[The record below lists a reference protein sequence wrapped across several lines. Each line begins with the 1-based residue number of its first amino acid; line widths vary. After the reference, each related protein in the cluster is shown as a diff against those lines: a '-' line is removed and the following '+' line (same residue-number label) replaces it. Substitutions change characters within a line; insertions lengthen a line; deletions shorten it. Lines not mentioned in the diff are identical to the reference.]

1 MSSPVL
7 ATPTDAVTATYLAG
21 NLMTVSWPAMTGAT
35 SYVFQLNSVGVSVTP
50 TPPVYDNAIVAPAKQ
65 LDEVVPSSSTS
76 TTASFSGLNPSFKY
90 SLLVTGVNSSGATS
104 FPVLTVITP
113 SSNSTYPNQSAPTG
127 GNKAKSTTIR
137 YRKVVCWGLSP
148 SAINFAQA
156 GYMGHRVAIS
166 LPVDL
171 MNKFFSW
178 TRASG
183 EVAPTGRFSNNPPGT
198 VLGTDDFTS
207 ELVKAFG
214 NPYNDMDGVSNGL
227 NFSSSALDIAG
238 DLKRDPSVYNVASD
252 TGAPAG
258 SAAGAVP
265 TGVSTTHYGAND
277 LVMAYLM
284 YKCFGSSAYD
294 PTDIIYNVD
303 DAFNMLTSEQLAQSI
318 ADSLAAE
325 DAMANAAVQPNGK
338 PVDQQLPGDNKGQVD
353 AMFRGFLAADP
364 MRYFLGGVQIPGL
377 FETNFSSAPGDP
389 SVGGNWCLTVGDKIE
404 VPLQLVFRAPVSVL
418 SVQDNVQN
426 PSSATPDSANTQY
439 IAGEAATFDCNTQKA
454 NPANVVSIRLQI
466 SCASP
471 VGAGTGSSS
480 SPSGAVIPLT
490 VAPAPSVVFYTPESY
505 GLQQAQV
512 VSVAGGVG
520 PYIYSIDIA
529 AVALGF
535 PLGSAIGEVNLDSA
549 TGKLSFTAPKAY
561 AGIYG
566 KWSIPVVIT
575 DSTPSTPAVEK
586 VWVNISIDNGN
597 GASNSSIYMTGQTA
611 NAGVN
616 TYLDVLA
623 TPTTPAMTVY
633 NPLYPANP
641 QGLTTISH
649 GRTLTYASPEFAV
662 SAALSAVPAALLTD
676 PILKKP
682 LSYDLLTFTYLPP
695 TVKSIAGQAPL
706 KLAKE
711 VTWSIKSAGGK
722 SGNEALPKGMQFNSG
737 KVVLSADGVES
748 SAFLEINLDK
758 DSVPVIPA
766 AVSTGTDTPAAWTI
780 PLAGADYSVGNKDT
794 AGNSNVPG
802 RHEFLVTATDD
813 NGFSQSFPVSINIAI
828 PPATAAITPLAAV
841 SQAASATG
849 LSYVNGNTLSYAASA
864 AADPILLTNSSKVVD
879 STGALVADT
888 TGNFKWTLSPV
899 NPAMKLPEAN
909 IGLVQGATDKN
920 TATLTITPTG
930 ASAGVYPYLVTSLDS
945 RNVQQTVF
953 YTINIA

>member
-1 MSSPVL
+1 MSAPVL
-7 ATPTDAVTATYLAG
+7 ANPTDAVTATYLAG

-35 SYVFQLNSVGVSVTP
+35 SYLFQLNSVAAANTAV
-50 TPPVYDNAIVAPAKQ
+50 PPVYDPAVVPPAKQ

-90 SLLVTGVNSSGATS
+90 SLLVTGVNSSGAKS

-113 SSNSTYPNQSAPTG
+113 SSNSTYPNQSGTQ
-127 GNKAKSTTIR
+127 NSNAKSTTIR

-183 EVAPTGRFSNNPPGT
+183 EVAPTGRFNNNPPGT

-214 NPYNDMDGVSNGL
+214 SPYNDMDGVSNGL

-238 DLKRDPSVYNVASD
+238 DLKRDPSVYNVNSD
-252 TGAPAG
+252 TGTAAAP
-258 SAAGAVP
+258 S
-265 TGVSTTHYGAND
+265 GVSTTHYGAND

-338 PVDQQLPGDNKGQVD
+338 PVAQQLPGDNKGQVD

-454 NPANVVSIRLQI
+454 NIANVVSIRLQI
-466 SCASP
+466 ACASP

-480 SPSGAVIPLT
+480 SPSGAVTPLT

-535 PLGSAIGEVNLDSA
+535 PQLGSAVGEVNLDSA
-549 TGKLSFTAPKAY
+549 TGKLSFTAPKSY
-561 AGIYG
+561 AGRHG

-575 DSTPSTPAVEK
+575 DSTPSTPLLEK

-616 TYLDVLA
+616 TFLDVPA

-633 NPLYPANP
+633 NPLYPDNP
-641 QGLTTISH
+641 LGGAEITH

-662 SAALSAVPAALLTD
+662 SAALSSTPAALLSD
-676 PILKKP
+676 AILKKP

-695 TVKSIAGQAPL
+695 TEKSIAGQAPL

-711 VTWSIKSAGGK
+711 VTWSISSAGGK

-737 KVVLSADGVES
+737 KVVLSADGVVS

-758 DSVPVIPA
+758 DSVPAIPSA
-766 AVSTGTDTPAAWTI
+766 LVGATDTPAAWAT
-780 PLAGADYSVGNKDT
+780 PLAGADYSVGNKDA

-828 PPATAAITPLAAV
+828 PPATAAVTALAAV
-841 SQAASATG
+841 SQAATATG
-849 LSYVNGNTLSYAASA
+849 LSYVNGNTLTYTVTSPD
-864 AADPILLTNSSKVVD
+864 DPILLTNSSKVVD
-879 STGALVADT
+879 STGALVDDT

-899 NPAMKLPEAN
+899 NPAMKLPDAN